1 MKKILALLLFPAGLA
16 GASPAAAGPFQGN
29 YVCAPG
35 IDPGQAPLEFK
46 LREGSACRENETL
59 LRIYTQSNGT
69 ILLYP
74 APPPA
79 AEMPTENAEALKGYK
94 EFYGITP

>member
-1 MKKILALLLFPAGLA
+1 MKKILAVLIFATGSAG
-16 GASPAAAGPFQGN
+16 GSPASAGPFHGN

-35 IDPGQAPLEFK
+35 IDPGQSPLEFK
-46 LREGSACRENETL
+46 IREGTACRENETL

-74 APPPA
+74 APPPG
-79 AEMPTENAEALKGYK
+79 AEMPPENAEALKGYK